1 MAAHPAESAPT
12 AQPIGLQIS
21 RTAKTIS
28 RAFDR
33 AMAAAGG
40 SQHRWLILLELKV
53 RPPSTQRELAQ
64 SLAIQEATLTH
75 HLDGMERDGLLTR
88 GRDPDNRR
96 VHRLALT
103 PSGEAVFD
111 QLRDAALAH
120 DQRLRTNIDPDDLA
134 VARRVLDQLI
144 RNVTDPTG

>member
-1 MAAHPAESAPT
+1 MVAEPAESAPT
-12 AQPIGLQIS
+12 EQPIGLLIS

-33 AMAAAGG
+33 AMAEAGG

-88 GRDPDNRR
+88 RRDPANRR

-103 PSGEAVFD
+103 ES
-111 QLRDAALAH
+111 
-120 DQRLRTNIDPDDLA
+120 
-134 VARRVLDQLI
+134 
-144 RNVTDPTG
+144 